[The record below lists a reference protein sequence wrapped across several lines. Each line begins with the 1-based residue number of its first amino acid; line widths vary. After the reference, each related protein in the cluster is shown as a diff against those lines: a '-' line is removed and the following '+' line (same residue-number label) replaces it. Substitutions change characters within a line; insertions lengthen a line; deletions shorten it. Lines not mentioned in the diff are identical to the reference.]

1 MGRPPEQGPASLRGG
16 WTGLSGCG
24 CGVAGGKRSPCVEFP
39 QSRQRRDGRGGILPD
54 VTVKPG

>member
-24 CGVAGGKRSPCVEFP
+24 CGVAAASGLRVWSSRSPVSAGTAVGAFCRM
-39 QSRQRRDGRGGILPD
+39 SL
-54 VTVKPG
+54 